1 MPVVI
6 NEPQHQ
12 LLFIIHKAEN
22 IAKTLMKEDNSE
34 MVELAVKS
42 SDRIHRIGAAFY
54 YGHKLEPSECL
65 FNLMADQDPLVVDA
79 ARLACINI
87 ANKKYVSVDKK
98 DKAYQQGHIV
108 DFGPWMYKPGS
119 EKKSTLN
126 GGQDGVTI
134 RHEAIDLWRSFFEKK
149 EAGGKKMAFSN
160 NVNKGMDNE
169 QY

>member
-1 MPVVI
+1 MI
-6 NEPQHQ
+6 SDPQHE
-12 LLFIIHKAEN
+12 LLFIISKSEN
-22 IAKTLMKEDNSE
+22 IAKTLMKENNPE

-42 SDRIHRIGAAFY
+42 SDRIHRIAAAFY

-98 DKAYQQGHIV
+98 GRAYQQGHIV
-108 DFGPWMYKPGS
+108 DFGPWMYRPGS

-126 GGQDGVTI
+126 GNQDGVKI

-149 EAGGKKMAFSN
+149 EAGGKKMVSIN

-169 QY
+169 